1 MRFLRRS
8 ANLLKRQNWF
18 AYLIEVCIVVLSV
31 YIAYQLTVW
40 NENTKSKVV
49 KRIMLENLYSEN
61 NINIHELGGLNDYRN
76 DIVVSTNRLLNQ
88 LNNGE
93 SVPEDTL
100 ANLVFGIVRTS
111 IPVVVT
117 NVLDEYLRNNST
129 DHPQLNIELYKLR
142 GSYNDFMYHSNFHFN
157 SKQEYY
163 YRYLGSSIDFTR
175 GEVVSYEKIKTLEFK
190 NNIYWLLDNEREFT
204 RLHKQAYIQAVKV
217 KQMINVLK

>member
-1 MRFLRRS
+1 
-8 ANLLKRQNWF
+8 
-18 AYLIEVCIVVLSV
+18 V

-88 LNNGE
+88 LNNSE

-117 NVLDEYLRNNST
+117 NVLDE
-129 DHPQLNIELYKLR
+129 
-142 GSYNDFMYHSNFHFN
+142 
-157 SKQEYY
+157 
-163 YRYLGSSIDFTR
+163 
-175 GEVVSYEKIKTLEFK
+175 
-190 NNIYWLLDNEREFT
+190 
-204 RLHKQAYIQAVKV
+204 
-217 KQMINVLK
+217 